1 MKSATVVLF
10 LMRTTILA
18 LFSLQ
23 LLRRMTMRMVVQY
36 LQYYSVTVPP
46 PFSSL
51 LVTEHDV
58 QPWPSFQSH
67 QNYPHRPLLK
77 DSLFYF
83 IVVYFILFYC
93 LILLSLCLCFLCP
106 LQRES
111 GGGSSVFVHTSRY
124 TWHQKYKG
132 YEPTLTKCRLIRIH
146 LYFSS

>member
-77 DSLFYF
+77 DSVLYF
-83 IVVYFILFYC
+83 IVVYFILFFC
-93 LILLSLCLCFLCP
+93 LILLCLCFLCP
-106 LQRES
+106 LQERVVEEA
-111 GGGSSVFVHTSRY
+111 VFSFIPLGTR
-124 TWHQKYKG
+124 G
-132 YEPTLTKCRLIRIH
+132 TKNIKVMSQH
-146 LYFSS
+146 